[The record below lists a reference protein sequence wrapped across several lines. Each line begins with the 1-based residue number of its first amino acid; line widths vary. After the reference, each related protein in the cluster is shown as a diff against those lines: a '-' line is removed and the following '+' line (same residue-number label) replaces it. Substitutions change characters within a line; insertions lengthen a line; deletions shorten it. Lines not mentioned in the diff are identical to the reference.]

1 MNNDHLIFKY
11 EQDLMNLLRNL
22 SRTHKF
28 RLLKRLLLKITILEV
43 EQELLYLKKIRD
55 NNSINLN

>member
-1 MNNDHLIFKY
+1 MNNEQLIFKY

-22 SRTHKF
+22 ARTHKF